1 MFHLF
6 LLPLLHSTD
15 GVFSL
20 VRRLQFLT
28 NPMRRFPALPIVL
41 AAFGWNAAMAQNPFE
56 PDFNIACVERIPL
69 PAYPILAR
77 QMLVEGTISA
87 SVVLSPQAS
96 VQLITTEFA
105 SKTPKVTGSLI
116 QTVEDAIR
124 GAVFRVACGGKTVS
138 LVFDFKISGVAADN
152 PKQSVAYGYPNKF
165 WVVTEP
171 GKPMATGRPAPPRA
185 ELRPGALESAAGA
198 ASCGRCTQP

>member
-15 GVFSL
+15 SVFSP

-28 NPMRRFPALPIVL
+28 SPMRRFVALPLVL
-41 AAFGWNAAMAQNPFE
+41 AACGWNAAMAQNPFE
-56 PDFNIACVERIPL
+56 PDFNIACVARIPL

-77 QMLVEGTISA
+77 QMQVEGTITA

-96 VQLITTEFA
+96 VQLITTDFA

-116 QTVEDAIR
+116 QTVEDAIP
-124 GAVFRVACGGKTVS
+124 GAVFRIASGGKTGS
-138 LVFDFKISGVAADN
+138 LIFDFQISGVPAES
-152 PKQSVAYGYPNKF
+152 PRQSASFGYPNKF

-171 GKPMATGRPAPPRA
+171 GKPMATSRPAPAHA
-185 ELRPGALESAAGA
+185 EIRP
-198 ASCGRCTQP
+198 

>member
-1 MFHLF
+1 M
-6 LLPLLHSTD
+6 
-15 GVFSL
+15 
-20 VRRLQFLT
+20 VRRLHFFTKYML
-28 NPMRRFPALPIVL
+28 RFIVVPVALAV
-41 AAFGWNAAMAQNPFE
+41 FGLNMGMAQNPFE
-56 PDFNIACVERIPL
+56 PDFNIACVERIPM
-69 PAYPILAR
+69 PAYPMLAR
-77 QMLVEGTISA
+77 QMQIEGTITA
-87 SVVLSPQAS
+87 TVILSPQAS

-116 QTVEDAIR
+116 QTVEDTIR

-138 LVFDFKISGVAADN
+138 LIFDFKISGVAADN

-171 GKPMATGRPAPPRA
+171 GRPMATGRPAPPRA
-185 ELRPGALESAAGA
+185 ELRPGAQVSVAGA

>member
-1 MFHLF
+1 M
-6 LLPLLHSTD
+6 
-15 GVFSL
+15 
-20 VRRLQFLT
+20 VRRLHFFT
-28 NPMRRFPALPIVL
+28 NYMRRFIVVPLTL
-41 AAFGWNAAMAQNPFE
+41 AVFGLNMGIAQNPFE
-56 PDFNIACVERIPL
+56 PDFNLACVGRITVPV
-69 PAYPILAR
+69 YTMVAR
-77 QMLVEGTISA
+77 QMQVEGTIPA
-87 SVVLSPQAS
+87 TVVLSPQAS

-116 QTVEDAIR
+116 QTVEDTIR

-138 LVFDFKISGVAADN
+138 LIFDFKISGVAADN

-165 WVVTEP
+165 WGMTEP

-185 ELRPGALESAAGA
+185 ELRPDALESVAAA

>member
-1 MFHLF
+1 MFHLL

-15 GVFSL
+15 GVFSP
-20 VRRLQFLT
+20 VRRLQFIT
-28 NPMRRFPALPIVL
+28 NPMRRFIALPLVL
-41 AAFGWNAAMAQNPFE
+41 AGWNAAMAQNPFE

-77 QMLVEGTISA
+77 QMQVEGTITA

-116 QTVEDAIR
+116 RTVEDTIR
-124 GAVFRVACGGKTVS
+124 GAVFRVA
-138 LVFDFKISGVAADN
+138 
-152 PKQSVAYGYPNKF
+152 
-165 WVVTEP
+165 
-171 GKPMATGRPAPPRA
+171 
-185 ELRPGALESAAGA
+185 
-198 ASCGRCTQP
+198 